1 MTNRQTI
8 KELTDQLWQI
18 RLAAENIKQTLQRLQ
33 EEEAENPQQQA
44 APIA

>member
-8 KELTDQLWQI
+8 KELADQLWQI

-33 EEEAENPQQQA
+33 EEEAENTQQQV